1 MTGTM
6 RAPRT
11 RGLLSG
17 ALLVLLG
24 LWGALLPFVG
34 PYAHFGFA
42 PDEPWV
48 YTAARLQ
55 LSVLPGIATVIG
67 GLVLL
72 VSANRAAAMFG
83 AWLAALAGAWFV
95 VGHTLGA
102 LWGLGTAGAPLGTST
117 AQRVTE
123 QIAGFSGLGVV
134 TVFLSAFALGRF
146 AVVGVRETRRAA
158 KTAAAREAARGAPA
172 RPGAGPAQPAVP
184 PRGRYGRTSGT
195 GPPPSPGGAPPAY
208 GPPGQQAPRPGA
220 PGRSTPGSGTP
231 GPGAPGPEGAGPA
244 PAERHDE
251 RVAGERRDRPHP

>member
-17 ALLVLLG
+17 ILLVLLG

-42 PDEPWV
+42 PDDPWV

-67 GLVLL
+67 GLILL
-72 VSANRAAAMFG
+72 VSANRAIAMFG
-83 AWLAALAGAWFV
+83 AWLAVLAGAWFA
-95 VGHTLGA
+95 VGHTLGT

-134 TVFLSAFALGRF
+134 IVFLSAFALGRF
-146 AVVGVRETRRAA
+146 AVVGVRESRRAA
-158 KTAAAREAARGAPA
+158 VEDAAATLRRVERDLHDGTQQHLVVSTMQLGEAVYWLDRAARDAA
-172 RPGAGPAQPAVP
+172 RSAV
-184 PRGRYGRTSGT
+184 RTSSRSSSPSAVASTRGT
-195 GPPPSPGGAPPAY
+195 RPSRLFGTMLETIRFSRLPSPL
-208 GPPGQQAPRPGA
+208 PRSPW
-220 PGRSTPGSGTP
+220 
-231 GPGAPGPEGAGPA
+231 
-244 PAERHDE
+244 
-251 RVAGERRDRPHP
+251 

>member
-17 ALLVLLG
+17 ILLVLLG

-42 PDEPWV
+42 PDDPWV

-67 GLVLL
+67 GLILL
-72 VSANRAAAMFG
+72 VSANRAIAMFG
-83 AWLAALAGAWFV
+83 AWLAVLAGAWFA
-95 VGHTLGA
+95 VGHTLGT

-134 TVFLSAFALGRF
+134 IVFLSAFALGRF
-146 AVVGVRETRRAA
+146 AVVGVRESRRAA
-158 KTAAAREAARGAPA
+158 KTAAAREAAARGGPA
-172 RPGAGPAQPAVP
+172 RPGADPARSAAP
-184 PRGRYGRTSGT
+184 PRGRYSRTSGT
-195 GPPPSPGGAPPAY
+195 GPPPRGEPAPPRPGGGPPAH
-208 GPPGQQAPRPGA
+208 GPSGQQAPRPGA
-220 PGRSTPGSGTP
+220 S

-244 PAERHDE
+244 PAGRHDE